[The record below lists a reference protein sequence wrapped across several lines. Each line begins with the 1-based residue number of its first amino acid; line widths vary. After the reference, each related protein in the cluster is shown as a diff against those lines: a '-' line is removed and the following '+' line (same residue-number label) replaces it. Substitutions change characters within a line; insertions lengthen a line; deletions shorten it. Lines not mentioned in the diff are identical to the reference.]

1 MYSLIILQGSDF
13 MRPKIGVVLGSGGLR
28 GLAHIGVLKIL
39 ERENIPID
47 YIAGCSIGSLI
58 GALYCS
64 GHNPETILQ
73 LAKHLK
79 PRHWM
84 DFMISK
90 MGIVSGE
97 KVLEIIH
104 LLTKGKNFSELSIPL
119 AIVATDIKQG
129 KEVIFTE
136 GNVATAVRASIS
148 VPGIFVPFCL
158 KDMLLVDG
166 AVLNPTPIDVVRKM
180 GADIV
185 IAVDLAHA
193 EMVCNITNIF
203 DVIIQSIDIMERE
216 LFKYRQHNWDIL
228 IQPDIAHIQPSSFEY
243 MDESV
248 LLGEQAAECMLLDIK
263 RLLDHSILEY
273 KELDSENPMHPH
285 SN

>member
-1 MYSLIILQGSDF
+1 

-28 GLAHIGVLKIL
+28 GLAHVGVLKIL

-64 GHNPETILQ
+64 GHTPETILQ

-104 LLTKGKNFSELSIPL
+104 LLTKGKSFSELNIPL
-119 AIVATDIKQG
+119 AIVATDIRQG
-129 KEVIFTE
+129 KEVVFTE

-158 KDMLLVDG
+158 EDMLLVDG
-166 AVLNPTPIDVVRKM
+166 AVLNPTPIDVVRNM

-228 IQPDIAHIQPSSFEY
+228 IRPDIAHIQPSSFEN
-243 MDESV
+243 MEESV
-248 LLGEQAAECMLLDIK
+248 LLGEQAAEAMLLDIK
-263 RLLDHSILEY
+263 RLLDHSLDHSIVEY

>member
-1 MYSLIILQGSDF
+1 

-28 GLAHIGVLKIL
+28 GLAHVGVLKVL
-39 ERENIPID
+39 EREKIPID
-47 YIAGCSIGSLI
+47 YMAGCSIGSLI

-64 GHNPETILQ
+64 GQTPETILR

-104 LLTKGKNFSELSIPL
+104 LLTKGKNFSDLNIPL

-129 KEVIFTE
+129 KEIIFTE
-136 GNVATAVRASIS
+136 GNVAAAVRASTS
-148 VPGIFVPFCL
+148 VPGVFVPFSL
-158 KDMLLVDG
+158 NDMLLVDG
-166 AVLNPTPIDVVRKM
+166 AVLNPTPIDVVRNM
-180 GADIV
+180 GADVV

-193 EMVCNITNIF
+193 GMICNITNIF

-228 IQPDIAHIQPSSFEY
+228 IRPDIAHIQPSSFDY

-248 LLGEQAAECMLLDIK
+248 LLGEQAAEKMLVDIK
-263 RLLDHSILEY
+263 RLIGESMSEY
-273 KELDSENPMHPH
+273 KELNAENPMHPY

>member
-1 MYSLIILQGSDF
+1 

-28 GLAHIGVLKIL
+28 GLAHIGVLKVL

-64 GHNPETILQ
+64 GQTPETILR

-104 LLTKGKNFSELSIPL
+104 LLTKGKNFSDLNIPL
-119 AIVATDIKQG
+119 AVVATDIKQG

-136 GNVATAVRASIS
+136 GNVAIAVRASTS
-148 VPGIFVPFCL
+148 VPGFFVPFSHEN
-158 KDMLLVDG
+158 MLLVDG
-166 AVLNPTPIDVVRKM
+166 AVLNPTPIDVVRNM

-193 EMVCNITNIF
+193 EMICNITNIF

-228 IQPDIAHIQPSSFEY
+228 IRPDIAHIQPSSFEY

-248 LLGEQAAECMLLDIK
+248 LLGEQAAETMLVDIK
-263 RLLDHSILEY
+263 RLLDHSIAEY
-273 KELDSENPMHPH
+273 KELDNENPMHPY

>member
-1 MYSLIILQGSDF
+1 

-39 ERENIPID
+39 EREKIPID

-64 GHNPETILQ
+64 GHTPEIILQ

-90 MGIVSGE
+90 MGIVSGD

-104 LLTKGKNFSELSIPL
+104 LLTKGKNFSDLRIPL

-129 KEVIFTE
+129 KEIIFTE
-136 GNVATAVRASIS
+136 GNVAVAVRASTS
-148 VPGIFVPFCL
+148 VPGFFVPFIL
-158 KDMLLVDG
+158 GDMLLVDG
-166 AVLNPTPIDVVRKM
+166 AVLNPTPIDIVRKM

-193 EMVCNITNIF
+193 GTICNITNIL

-228 IQPDIAHIQPSSFEY
+228 IRPDVAHIQPSSFEY

-248 LLGEQAAECMLLDIK
+248 LLGEQAAEKMILDIK
-263 RLLDHSILEY
+263 HLLNHSMLEY
-273 KELDSENPMHPH
+273 KELDNENPMHPY

>member
-1 MYSLIILQGSDF
+1 MYILGGDLI
-13 MRPKIGVVLGSGGLR
+13 RPKVGIALGSGGLR
-28 GLAHIGVLKIL
+28 GLAHVGVLKVL

-64 GHNPETILQ
+64 GQTPETILR

-79 PRHWM
+79 PRNWL

-90 MGIVSGE
+90 MGVISGD

-104 LLTKGKNFSELSIPL
+104 LLTKGKSFSELKIPL
-119 AIVATDIKQG
+119 AIVATEIKQG
-129 KEVIFTE
+129 KEIIFTE
-136 GNVATAVRASIS
+136 GNVAIAVRASIS
-148 VPGIFVPFCL
+148 VPGFFVPFSVA
-158 KDMLLVDG
+158 DMLLVDG

-180 GADIV
+180 GANIV
-185 IAVDLAHA
+185 IAVDLSHA
-193 EMVCNITNIF
+193 GMVCNITTIF
-203 DVIIQSIDIMERE
+203 DVIMQSFDIMERE

-228 IQPDIAHIQPSSFEY
+228 IRPDIAHIQPSSFDN

-248 LLGEQAAECMLLDIK
+248 LLGEQAAESMLLDIK
-263 RLLDHSILEY
+263 RLLNESIMEY
-273 KELDSENPMHPH
+273 NELDNENPMHLP